1 MNEHTFVP
9 ASILHADLD
18 SFYASV
24 EQRDDPRL
32 RNRPMIVG
40 RGIVLASSYEAKAFG
55 VRTAM
60 GTKAALRLCPN
71 AIVVPARMA
80 AYSEASRAVFDI
92 FHDISPLVEGVS
104 IDEAFIDVGGLRKIV
119 GSAPQIAATLRQR
132 VKDEVGLPI
141 TVGVASTK
149 HCAKVASQ
157 AGKPDGLLVVPEGG
171 ELDFLWPLP
180 VNKLWGVGK
189 KTTEKLGMMGIA
201 TIGELATAD
210 PERLRDTLGR
220 AHSGHL
226 QALANNEDPRHVDT
240 DRRRKSI
247 GSQRSFPSGGLTGD
261 DAWVVTIELVDA
273 ITGSMRAKDIMGR
286 TLTMNLR
293 DNNFATFS
301 RSTTMPEAT
310 WSSAVLGRSAKQ
322 LFAQNRQFINSGACT
337 KLGLSVSNL
346 TSPDNVQ
353 QAFNFEAGRAPEVD
367 AAIDAIKEKFG
378 IKAIGRTVR
387 TSRAETAWH

>member
-1 MNEHTFVP
+1 MFVT

-24 EQRDDPRL
+24 EQRDDPQL

-40 RGIVLASSYEAKAFG
+40 RGIVLAASYEAKAFG
-55 VRTAM
+55 IRTAM
-60 GTKAALRLCPN
+60 GTKAALRLCPH
-71 AIVVPARMA
+71 ALVVPARMA
-80 AYSEASRAVFDI
+80 AYSEASRAVFEI
-92 FHDISPLVEGVS
+92 FRDTSPLVEPVS
-104 IDEAFIDVGGLRKIV
+104 IDEAFIDVGGLARIV
-119 GSAPQIAATLRQR
+119 GPAPQIAATLRQR
-132 VKDEVGLPI
+132 VSTGVGLPI

-157 AGKPDGLLVVPEGG
+157 AGKPDGLLVIPEGG

-189 KTTEKLGMMGIA
+189 KTTTKLGLMGIA

-210 PERLRDTLGR
+210 PERLRTTLGN
-220 AHSGHL
+220 AHTGHL
-226 QALANNEDPRHVDT
+226 QALANNRDPRHVDT

-247 GSQRSFPSGGLTGD
+247 GSQRSFPAGGLTGE
-261 DAWVVTIELVDA
+261 DAWVITIELVDS
-273 ITGSMRAKDIMGR
+273 ISGTMRAKEIMGR

-293 DNNFATFS
+293 DNNFTTFS
-301 RSTTMPEAT
+301 RSTTMAEAT
-310 WSSAVLGRSAKQ
+310 WSSAALGRAAKK
-322 LFAQNRQFINSGACT
+322 LFQENWPFINSGGCT

-346 TSPDNVQ
+346 TAPNNVQ
-353 QAFNFEAGRAPEVD
+353 QAFNFDPGRAPEVD

-378 IKAIGRTVR
+378 HAAIGRTAK
-387 TSRAETAWH
+387 TSRAGTHWH